1 MTNITITNGLII
13 HPRVTIQ
20 NTSTGI
26 NLPAERQLTAID
38 RIVNHHPVSG
48 TMPEM
53 AGINAWWRGNRNW
66 DRAGYHLIIRNDGSI
81 WQLVPLHT
89 PAWGAG
95 AAVNGRGIQISI
107 AGNFTATNLP
117 SRKAQEAYGWLV
129 NQLLNSAQIP
139 NLTDINHVT
148 RHSDWMAT
156 SCSGYTLAQARSW
169 IESSRTGNWKPEQTT
184 PQPTPPVINVTVG
197 QNVRIQNG
205 ARWMDNNAQIPAFVI
220 NRENRVHSIN
230 GERIVLSHNGI
241 VLGAVRISDIIGLI
255 PSTSTL
261 SPRQIE
267 VGSQVRVNINALTWA
282 TGQTI
287 PHWVRG
293 QVYTVEQ
300 LRANNSE
307 VLLSTVRS
315 WIRAHD
321 LTLV

>member
-1 MTNITITNGLII
+1 MANITITNGRII

-81 WQLVPLHT
+81 WQLVPLHA

-95 AAVNGRGIQISI
+95 PAANGRGIQISI

-139 NLTDINHVT
+139 NLNHITHVT

-169 IESSRTGNWKPEQTT
+169 VEGNFSTT
-184 PQPTPPVINVTVG
+184 PTPPRPIPPTTNVTIG
-197 QNVRIQNG
+197 QNVRLQNG
-205 ARWMDNNAQIPAFVI
+205 ATWMDNNAPIPSFVI
-220 NRENRVHSIN
+220 NRENRIHSIN

-241 VLGAVRISDIIGLI
+241 ILGAVRNSDIIQANA
-255 PSTSTL
+255 PVTTA
-261 SPRQIE
+261 PRQIE
-267 VGSQVRVNINALTWA
+267 VGARVRVNINALTWA
-282 TGQTI
+282 TGQTM
-287 PHWVRG
+287 PNWVRG
-293 QVYTVEQ
+293 QIYTVEQ
-300 LRANNSE
+300 LRNKNQEA
-307 VLLSTVRS
+307 LLSDVRS
-315 WIRAHD
+315 WIRVHD
-321 LTLV
+321 LTLI